1 MYKSVKYRVCTCIHI
16 LCDQNDVNFVITLP
30 KGTSYM
36 YIQIFNRVFSWNF
49 YLCHI
54 IIKHKQIEVQ
64 SLIMKN
70 KLWNFISE

>member
-1 MYKSVKYRVCTCIHI
+1 MYTWEFKYKHI

-30 KGTSYM
+30 KGTNYM
-36 YIQIFNRVFSWNF
+36 YIQIFNRVFSLNF